1 MGVGLHNGGKPR
13 FLFPYYPGAVAT
25 QKGIMGMDIVVHGN
39 MGLSYDYC
47 VGLLIPIR
55 GNGGMTKPRCADCS
69 VILGALYR
77 VIRPKYA
84 RKRIIVCTKCADIR
98 LGIRDKNGR
107 KIGRE

>member
-1 MGVGLHNGGKPR
+1 MVEMGARVMN
-13 FLFPYYPGAVAT
+13 
-25 QKGIMGMDIVVHGN
+25 
-39 MGLSYDYC
+39 
-47 VGLLIPIR
+47 
-55 GNGGMTKPRCADCS
+55 CADCN

-107 KIGRE
+107 KIRGE